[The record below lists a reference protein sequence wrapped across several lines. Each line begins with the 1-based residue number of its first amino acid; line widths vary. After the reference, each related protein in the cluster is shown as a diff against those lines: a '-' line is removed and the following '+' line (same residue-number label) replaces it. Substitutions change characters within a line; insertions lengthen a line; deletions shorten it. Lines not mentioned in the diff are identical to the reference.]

1 MKQQPS
7 GRKRRAARRRRESEA
22 RKAQVRARSA
32 QVHRQLVHD
41 LEHNIDVRHLSL
53 SNITMLTPSQRA
65 DLERAVIRA
74 AERRADAM
82 ASGRAE
88 RKAEHD
94 RRVRAML
101 TTSTRVNRNTM
112 YMASRQL
119 TDESVIQSM
128 PPRQARLARNANNRI
143 LAARKRVN
151 DAANGGRMT
160 VDTLDAKVA
169 SKILGMGQDD
179 MVVFG
184 PGTEESSLRG
194 AAKRIADARRRMESG
209 SMSESTYNIYLAS
222 MARRA
227 GMSVAG
233 VGGVSQRTRIYQLAQ
248 DGYSEEQARRIFRS
262 EKALRKR
269 GRKGAG
275 GLSKSERRAMRNAKA
290 VERMRAPGMSADQT
304 RALLRAL
311 DLLGYRQ
318 WYEGLTAAQRDYLH
332 RHTQFVSD
340 VMSAMDS
347 PPKSRRVSGADGIAS
362 MAVLSQIMGD
372 ASIHAAEKMLSLAGL
387 G

>member
-1 MKQQPS
+1 MKQPSS
-7 GRKRRAARRRRESEA
+7 GRKRRAARRRRELEA

-32 QVHRQLVHD
+32 QVHQQLVHD
-41 LEHNIDVRHLSL
+41 LGHNIDISHLSL
-53 SNITMLTPSQRA
+53 DNITKLTPPQRA
-65 DLERAVIRA
+65 DLERAIIRA

-82 ASGRAE
+82 ASQRAE

-94 RRVRAML
+94 KRVRAML

-119 TDESVIQSM
+119 TDESVISSM

-143 LAARKRVN
+143 LAARQRVK
-151 DAANGGRMT
+151 DAANGGLMT
-160 VDTLDAKVA
+160 IDTLDAKVA
-169 SKILGMGQDD
+169 SKILGVGQDD
-179 MVVFG
+179 MAVFG
-184 PGTEESSLRG
+184 PGTEESSLRR
-194 AAKRIADARRRMESG
+194 AAKGIADAKRRMESG

-233 VGGVSQRTRIYQLAQ
+233 VGGVSQRERIYQLAQ

-275 GLSKSERRAMRNAKA
+275 GLSKSERRAMRDAKS
-290 VERMRAPGMSADQT
+290 VERMRAPGMSTEQT

-318 WYEGLTAAQRDYLH
+318 WYGNLTAAQRDYLH
-332 RHTQFVSD
+332 RHTQFVTD
-340 VMSAMDS
+340 VMSAIDS
-347 PPKSRRVSGADGIAS
+347 PPKSSRASGADGIAS
-362 MAVLSQIMGD
+362 MGVLSQIVGD
-372 ASIHAAEKMLSLAGL
+372 ASIQAAEKMLSLAGL

>member
-32 QVHRQLVHD
+32 QVHQQLVHD
-41 LEHNIDVRHLSL
+41 LEHHADIRHLSL
-53 SNITMLTPSQRA
+53 NNITMLTPSQRA
-65 DLERAVIRA
+65 DLEQAVIRA
-74 AERRADAM
+74 SERRADAM
-82 ASGRAE
+82 ASRRAE

-101 TTSTRVNRNTM
+101 TTSPRVNRNTM

-119 TDESVIQSM
+119 TDESVIRSM

-143 LAARKRVN
+143 LAARKRVD
-151 DAANGGRMT
+151 DAANGRLT
-160 VDTLDAKVA
+160 TIDALDATVA
-169 SKILGMGQDD
+169 SKILGVGQDD
-179 MVVFG
+179 AVAFG
-184 PGTEESSLRG
+184 PSIEESSLRS
-194 AAKRIADARRRMESG
+194 AARGIAAARRRMESG

-222 MARRA
+222 MARKA
-227 GMSVAG
+227 GMSVSG
-233 VGGVSQRTRIYQLAQ
+233 VGGVSQRARMNQLAQ
-248 DGYSEEQARRIFRS
+248 EGYSEEQARRIFRS

-269 GRKGAG
+269 GRKGPG
-275 GLSKSERRAMRNAKA
+275 SLSRSERRAMRDAKA
-290 VERMRAPGMSADQT
+290 VERMRAPGMSREQT

-318 WYEGLTAAQRDYLH
+318 WYGNLTAAQRDYLH
-332 RHTQFVSD
+332 RNTQFVSD
-340 VMSAMDS
+340 VMSAIDS
-347 PPKSRRVSGADGIAS
+347 PPKARRASGADGIAS
-362 MAVLSQIMGD
+362 MGVLSQVMGD

>member
-7 GRKRRAARRRRESEA
+7 GKKRRAARRRRESEA

-41 LEHNIDVRHLSL
+41 LEHHGDVSHLSL
-53 SNITMLTPSQRA
+53 NNITMLTPSQRA
-65 DLERAVIRA
+65 DLEQAVIRA
-74 AERRADAM
+74 SERRADAM
-82 ASGRAE
+82 AARRAE

-101 TTSTRVNRNTM
+101 TTPTKVNRNTM

-143 LAARKRVN
+143 LAARRRVD
-151 DAANGGRMT
+151 DAANGRLT
-160 VDTLDAKVA
+160 NLDALDPKVA
-169 SKILGMGQDD
+169 SKILGWRQDD
-179 MVVFG
+179 EVVFG
-184 PGTEESSLRG
+184 PSVEESSLRG
-194 AAKRIADARRRMESG
+194 AARGIDAARRRMESG
-209 SMSESTYNIYLAS
+209 SLSESMYNIYLAS

-233 VGGVSQRTRIYQLAQ
+233 VGGVSQRERMNQLAQ
-248 DGYSEEQARRIFRS
+248 DGYGEEQARRIFRS

-269 GRKGAG
+269 GRKGPG
-275 GLSKSERRAMRNAKA
+275 SLSRSERRAMRDAKA
-290 VERMRAPGMSADQT
+290 VERMRAPGMSAEQT

-332 RHTQFVSD
+332 RNTQFVTD
-340 VMSAMDS
+340 VMSAIDS
-347 PPKSRRVSGADGIAS
+347 PPKSSRASGADGIAS
-362 MAVLSQIMGD
+362 MAVLSQHIGE
-372 ASIHAAEKMLSLAGL
+372 ASIRAAEKMLSIAGL

>member
-1 MKQQPS
+1 MKQPSS
-7 GRKRRAARRRRESEA
+7 GRKRRAARRRRELEA

-32 QVHRQLVHD
+32 QVHQQLVHD
-41 LEHNIDVRHLSL
+41 LEHNIDVSHLSL
-53 SNITMLTPSQRA
+53 DNITKLTPPQRA
-65 DLERAVIRA
+65 DLERAIIRA
-74 AERRADAM
+74 AGRRADAM
-82 ASGRAE
+82 ASQRAE

-94 RRVRAML
+94 KRVRAML

-119 TDESVIQSM
+119 TDESVISSM

-143 LAARKRVN
+143 LAARQRVK

-160 VDTLDAKVA
+160 IDTLDAKVA
-169 SKILGMGQDD
+169 SKILGVGQDD
-179 MVVFG
+179 MAVFG
-184 PGTEESSLRG
+184 PGSEESSLRR
-194 AAKRIADARRRMESG
+194 AAKGIADAKRRMESG
-209 SMSESTYNIYLAS
+209 SMSESSYNIYLAS

-233 VGGVSQRTRIYQLAQ
+233 VGGVSQRERIYQLAQ

-275 GLSKSERRAMRNAKA
+275 GLSKSERRAMRDAKS
-290 VERMRAPGMSADQT
+290 VERMRAPGMSTEQT

-318 WYEGLTAAQRDYLH
+318 WYGNLTAAQRDYLH
-332 RHTQFVSD
+332 RHTQFVTD
-340 VMSAMDS
+340 VMSAIDS
-347 PPKSRRVSGADGIAS
+347 PPKSSRASGADGIAS
-362 MAVLSQIMGD
+362 MGVLSQIVGD
-372 ASIHAAEKMLSLAGL
+372 ASIQAAEKMLSLAGL

>member
-7 GRKRRAARRRRESEA
+7 GKKRRAARRRRESEA

-32 QVHRQLVHD
+32 QVHQQLVHD
-41 LEHNIDVRHLSL
+41 LEHHVDVNHLSL
-53 SNITMLTPSQRA
+53 RNITMLTPSQRA
-65 DLERAVIRA
+65 DLEQAVIRA
-74 AERRADAM
+74 SERRADAM
-82 ASGRAE
+82 ASRRAE

-101 TTSTRVNRNTM
+101 TPPTRVNRNTM

-119 TDESVIQSM
+119 TDESVIRSM

-143 LAARKRVN
+143 LAARQRVN
-151 DAANGGRMT
+151 DVANGWVTTFGA
-160 VDTLDAKVA
+160 LDAMVA
-169 SKILGMGQDD
+169 SKILGSGQDD
-179 MVVFG
+179 EVAFG
-184 PGTEESSLRG
+184 PSVEESSLRS
-194 AAKRIADARRRMESG
+194 AARGIAVARRRVESG

-222 MARRA
+222 MARKA
-227 GMSVAG
+227 GMSVSG
-233 VGGVSQRTRIYQLAQ
+233 VGGVSQRARMNQLAQ
-248 DGYSEEQARRIFRS
+248 DGYGEEQARRIFRS

-269 GRKGAG
+269 GRKGPG
-275 GLSKSERRAMRNAKA
+275 SLSKSERRAMRDAKA
-290 VERMRAPGMSADQT
+290 VDRMRAPGMSPEQT

-332 RHTQFVSD
+332 RNTQFVPD
-340 VMSAMDS
+340 VMSAIDS
-347 PPKSRRVSGADGIAS
+347 PPKSSRASGADGIAS
-362 MAVLSQIMGD
+362 MGVLSQAMGE
-372 ASIHAAEKMLSLAGL
+372 ASIRAAEKMLSLAGL